1 MPQRAMDIQTFLNS
15 TQIDRVNRL
24 WADYVSNPNSIVYA
38 KIQQAL
44 KEVGAVPFN
53 TTLTAKQ
60 KDEMRKKEISQKWS
74 DFLNQLPTGF
84 SRSAPTGNRVHC
96 DPNTELACE
105 DGNGCYS
112 ISKKCDR
119 YIDCVYDRS
128 DEKNCPCLR

>member
-1 MPQRAMDIQTFLNS
+1 MTQRNMDIQTFLNS

-24 WADYVSNPNSIVYA
+24 WADYVSNSNSIVYA

-44 KEVGAVPFN
+44 KEVGAEPFKA
-53 TTLTAKQ
+53 TLTAKE
-60 KDEMRKKEISQKWS
+60 KDEMRKKEISLKWAE
-74 DFLNQLPTGF
+74 FLNNLPPTG
-84 SRSAPTGNRVHC
+84 RSAPSGNQVEC
-96 DPNTELACE
+96 DPNTELACD

-112 ISKKCDR
+112 MEKKCDR